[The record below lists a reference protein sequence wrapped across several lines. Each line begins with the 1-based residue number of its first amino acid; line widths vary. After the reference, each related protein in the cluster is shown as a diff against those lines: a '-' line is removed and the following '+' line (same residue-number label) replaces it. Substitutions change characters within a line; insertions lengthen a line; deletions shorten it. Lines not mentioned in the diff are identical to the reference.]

1 MIRINL
7 LPQKRRGTERREGGQ
22 LWLVAL
28 LILVLAEVSGLFV
41 FHGYKNQQLAEQ
53 TRKNREL
60 EARIAQSKKAV
71 QDHAEVTAKLAKLRA
86 REDAIAKLQ
95 SARTGPTTMLLEF
108 ARIMTPGRGP
118 TVAPEVLD
126 RVRREDPLAM
136 YNPNWDPRRLWLTAF
151 IESQRKVRLQ
161 GVARDGEDVSELA
174 RRMHLSSCFHEVRL
188 LPAARVSGKSGI
200 QLVRFELEAKVK
212 Y

>member
-60 EARIAQSKKAV
+60 EARIAQSKK
-71 QDHAEVTAKLAKLRA
+71 
-86 REDAIAKLQ
+86 
-95 SARTGPTTMLLEF
+95 
-108 ARIMTPGRGP
+108 
-118 TVAPEVLD
+118 
-126 RVRREDPLAM
+126 
-136 YNPNWDPRRLWLTAF
+136 
-151 IESQRKVRLQ
+151 
-161 GVARDGEDVSELA
+161 
-174 RRMHLSSCFHEVRL
+174 
-188 LPAARVSGKSGI
+188 
-200 QLVRFELEAKVK
+200 
-212 Y
+212 